1 MGASPLFFLEFEE
14 GGMWKL
20 NQAWIALPDYV
31 VGIPLATALN
41 DTDKTVFEISCR
53 SDLWV
58 KQVSVQEPGTGH
70 TDDSRRKVTV
80 KFVTRFRE
88 NLVNAEARNC
98 ESLLAFIRY
107 LLKQPPKG
115 APK

>member
-1 MGASPLFFLEFEE
+1 MR
-14 GGMWKL
+14 KL

-41 DTDKTVFEISCR
+41 DPDKTVFEISCR

-58 KQVSVQEPGTGH
+58 KQVSIHHPGTGR
-70 TDDSRRKVTV
+70 TDDPRRKVTV

-88 NLVNAEARNC
+88 NWVKAEDRNC
-98 ESLLAFIRY
+98 EPLLAFIRY
-107 LLKQPPKG
+107 LLRQPPKG